1 MSSLDKVII
10 HPERRYRCAVY
21 ILISVI
27 ITATTQ
33 WFLLK
38 EGNIGLQQNLNFLQK
53 SLNLSRQNTQ
63 QLSEE
68 KLDLHQQNKTLNE
81 ISNSQLHEID
91 IQQATVEELQ
101 QQLMALQD
109 QVFTLDKELLF
120 YQNITQGISS
130 AKLQIR
136 ELHLTADTLK
146 ADTINYR
153 IVITQ
158 GKQITKP
165 MTGSVSINIDKDPTV
180 ISKQPLNLRFVQL
193 IEGQITIA
201 DSTSTKFITISIKKA
216 KKTLLSRTF
225 DWQLTPSIPP
235 EAHHVQK
242 K

>member
-101 QQLMALQD
+101 QQL
-109 QVFTLDKELLF
+109 TEL
-120 YQNITQGISS
+120 G
-130 AKLQIR
+130 
-136 ELHLTADTLK
+136 
-146 ADTINYR
+146 
-153 IVITQ
+153 
-158 GKQITKP
+158 
-165 MTGSVSINIDKDPTV
+165 
-180 ISKQPLNLRFVQL
+180 
-193 IEGQITIA
+193 
-201 DSTSTKFITISIKKA
+201 
-216 KKTLLSRTF
+216 
-225 DWQLTPSIPP
+225 
-235 EAHHVQK
+235 
-242 K
+242 